1 VIPSLAQRLPEAL
14 AWYGDK
20 LVLPGEH
27 PSAIPGTDLLDGAA
41 ADNLM
46 ARFAKTHSGGDRRA
60 LVSMWTQWHFG
71 MLIIPATAAILLLD
85 RDLPV
90 ELGQVGVVPNEQGR
104 TAALVV
110 AHEGRPCSADGMR
123 YSRLFDGHVAPLIA
137 HFAGHFSVSP
147 RLLWANAAAIF
158 EWALQQVAATGE
170 ANPEA
175 LAEGFALLK
184 AQTDARGR
192 HSLMLDAVRYPL
204 QDGEP
209 TRQRKICCLRYLLPG
224 VAHCGS
230 LCPLP
235 EATVARERR
244 SLPEAR

>member
-1 VIPSLAQRLPEAL
+1 MISSLAQRLPEAL

-27 PSAIPGTDLLDGAA
+27 PNAIPGADLLGHGAA
-41 ADNLM
+41 DRLM
-46 ARFAKTHSGGDRRA
+46 ERFAGAHPGGDRRA

-71 MLIIPATAAILLLD
+71 MLIIPTTAAILLLD

-90 ELGQVGVVPNEQGR
+90 ALDEVGLVPHEHGR

-110 AHEGRPCSADGMR
+110 AHEGRPCGANGTR

-147 RLLWANAAAIF
+147 RLLWTNAAAIF

-170 ANPEA
+170 AAPEA
-175 LAEGFALLK
+175 LAEGFALLE
-184 AQTDARGR
+184 AHTDARGKR
-192 HSLMLDAVRYPL
+192 SLMLDAVRYPM

-244 SLPEAR
+244 SLPELR